1 MTSSVSSWRL
11 LFLASPILCAQDVTI
26 VDTPQQANDRIRTLT
41 MGAHSAPHD
50 YVIGS
55 GDLLGITVF
64 DVPELTRDVRVSQM
78 GSISIPLVPTRLTVA
93 GLTELQAE
101 QKIAEVLEANG
112 ISQSPRSQRN
122 CKGTQE

>member
-1 MTSSVSSWRL
+1 MV
-11 LFLASPILCAQDVTI
+11 LFSASPFLYAQDVTI

-41 MGAHSAPHD
+41 MGAHSVPHD

-55 GDLLGITVF
+55 GDLIGITVF
-64 DVPELTRDVRVSQM
+64 DIPELTRDVRVSQT

-112 ISQSPRSQRN
+112 LSEPP
-122 CKGTQE
+122 